1 MSRWNQKVVVV
12 TGATAGLGRH
22 LADAFFNQGAIVI
35 GVSRRPPDSPST
47 DERRW
52 HFSADVTSD
61 ESVAALI
68 RQIEDK
74 FGRIDVLINNVGKS
88 TRADLEH
95 CPLTVY
101 QDLMEANFYSAVRCS
116 LAALPLLKQTSG
128 MVVNIGSL
136 AARTGWFHVAPY
148 TTSKHALAG
157 FSHQL
162 RIERPD
168 NVSCLLVCPGPIRR
182 DDQGTRYQ
190 QQAQGLP
197 ESAQQPGAGVDLKGI
212 DPVRLARQI
221 EQATYHRRPQLIVPG
236 YSRWLF
242 GLLQIWPSLGD
253 RLLRRFSKSSS
264 ASD

>member
-22 LADAFFNQGAIVI
+22 IADAFFAEGAIVV
-35 GVSRRPPDSPST
+35 GVSRRPLNPPGT

-61 ESVAALI
+61 ESVANLI
-68 RQIEDK
+68 DQIQDE
-74 FGRIDVLINNVGKS
+74 FGRIDVWINNVGKS
-88 TRADLEH
+88 TRADLEV
-95 CPLTVY
+95 CPLSVY

-162 RIERPD
+162 RIERPE
-168 NVSCLLVCPGPIRR
+168 NVGCLLVCPGPIRR

-190 QQAQGLP
+190 QQAHVCP
-197 ESAQQPGAGVDLKGI
+197 N
-212 DPVRLARQI
+212 RLNNL
-221 EQATYHRRPQLIVPG
+221 EL
-236 YSRWLF
+236 
-242 GLLQIWPSLGD
+242 
-253 RLLRRFSKSSS
+253 
-264 ASD
+264 AST